1 MAEQPASFAQDI
13 TDLGEHIKKVGGGGD
28 YRKERSKIGE
38 KHGRTIAGVNGAL
51 SGYLIGKTSA
61 TEYAQLKEATHGILN

>member
-1 MAEQPASFAQDI
+1 
-13 TDLGEHIKKVGGGGD
+13 
-28 YRKERSKIGE
+28 
-38 KHGRTIAGVNGAL
+38 GVNGAL